1 MTPVTDASFWIMLGE
16 ITDGGALLV
25 GPVLDQNT
33 LETQIVMSG
42 GGPFVRGISN
52 ATVDLVLG
60 YLGITAE
67 GYKILRESEDETK
80 DEQVQWFRYEDDIK
94 PYLRPKGGNE
104 PPPHTN
110 TGADA
115 GAEPADEKEVEDVQL
130 YIDDEDAGSRGFLP
144 QPWHGPRFSDG
155 SINATKY
162 KVMKGDSSWR
172 ALLRNCSLVS
182 PDAASTL
189 LDSITGNTAEDKR
202 DYTINLLKTI
212 IEVDIEALLRV
223 DWFSRIGKS
232 VITKCTTNSQESF
245 LALLMAH
252 IDRHFDTNVQ
262 RMLRDWIEVVD
273 PDTPSDIHRL
283 MDTDPDAS
291 AETASVLILDADAPK
306 LCGLV
311 EADLLTVAG
320 SYQKPTFEKIGNLLR
335 YTRVLSRSA
344 VTDDTRSIILTK
356 EPLTTFRAIPHLAF
370 QELVYAPRTAAIL
383 AMIAVTAHIPHLI
396 RPAQAFLETT
406 QGTWLNLRIPENFS
420 TPFVTFLLA
429 APCSS
434 SVLNAQEKETFT
446 NMARYAHLEEQIDT
460 KIQAKTPWTPMKTR
474 GVGDRKRECAGCGIR
489 RSETMMHQVGSY
501 EYTRP
506 DKLENGTGMRCG
518 MCVDSDTKK
527 PEDWKDKGEIASCWV
542 ECSERWCRAQYVI
555 EDEEGLRIP
564 PRCYYC
570 RKRKPCPWI
579 ECTLCANRIILPKSY
594 RNLPGDSLSSFTCP
608 PCLNQ
613 KHTGHKSVVHKL
625 TTLRSILFANDYEVG
640 WLGIK
645 PFREVFRGRTT
656 FMLFELYGFDIF
668 TPAPPAGQSPPPSPA
683 SDRGKTK
690 RLLLQGKKLLN
701 PAELKEEVNGI
712 IGRTM
717 GRGRIICPITFNF
730 VNEQDLLRACAN
742 TGCSFRASKEG
753 LKRWFTGSSSDPRR
767 AQCPA
772 CRDPQVIYS

>member
-1 MTPVTDASFWIMLGE
+1 
-16 ITDGGALLV
+16 
-25 GPVLDQNT
+25 
-33 LETQIVMSG
+33 
-42 GGPFVRGISN
+42 
-52 ATVDLVLG
+52 
-60 YLGITAE
+60 
-67 GYKILRESEDETK
+67 
-80 DEQVQWFRYEDDIK
+80 
-94 PYLRPKGGNE
+94 
-104 PPPHTN
+104 
-110 TGADA
+110 
-115 GAEPADEKEVEDVQL
+115 
-130 YIDDEDAGSRGFLP
+130 
-144 QPWHGPRFSDG
+144 
-155 SINATKY
+155 
-162 KVMKGDSSWR
+162 
-172 ALLRNCSLVS
+172 
-182 PDAASTL
+182 
-189 LDSITGNTAEDKR
+189 
-202 DYTINLLKTI
+202 
-212 IEVDIEALLRV
+212 
-223 DWFSRIGKS
+223 
-232 VITKCTTNSQESF
+232 
-245 LALLMAH
+245 
-252 IDRHFDTNVQ
+252 
-262 RMLRDWIEVVD
+262 
-273 PDTPSDIHRL
+273 
-283 MDTDPDAS
+283 
-291 AETASVLILDADAPK
+291 
-306 LCGLV
+306 
-311 EADLLTVAG
+311 
-320 SYQKPTFEKIGNLLR
+320 
-335 YTRVLSRSA
+335 
-344 VTDDTRSIILTK
+344 
-356 EPLTTFRAIPHLAF
+356 
-370 QELVYAPRTAAIL
+370 
-383 AMIAVTAHIPHLI
+383 MIAVTAHIPHLI

-406 QGTWLNLRIPENFS
+406 QGTWLNLRISENFS

-434 SVLNAQEKETFT
+434 SVLSAQEKETFT

-701 PAELKEEVNGI
+701 PAELKEELDGI

-717 GRGRIICPITFNF
+717 GRGRVICPITFNF

-742 TGCSFRASKEG
+742 AGCSFRASKEG